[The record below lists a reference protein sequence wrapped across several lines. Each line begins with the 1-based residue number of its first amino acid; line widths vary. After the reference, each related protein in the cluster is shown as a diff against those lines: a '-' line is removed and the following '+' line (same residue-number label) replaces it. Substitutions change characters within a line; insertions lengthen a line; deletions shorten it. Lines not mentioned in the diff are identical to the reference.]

1 MTRSRLWLAFGAAFS
16 VGMGFLGGMMYPRSA
31 AASAAVGR
39 LYEIDGDAYVDGD
52 LVDFLT
58 ARANSHET
66 IPCSEVLPCPGHWTA
81 LRFRAVV
88 VFIKKLHERPLLPR
102 QRGTL
107 YSIRRLGGDS
117 AEARGDR
124 EVEKFLQEMIDLG
137 LVDRVG
143 RWKSWGDVL
152 KTDPHPERRP

>member
-1 MTRSRLWLAFGAAFS
+1 VTRSRLWLAFGAALS
-16 VGMGFLGGMMYPRSA
+16 VGMGFVGGMMHTRRSVA
-31 AASAAVGR
+31 TVVGR
-39 LYEIDGDAYVDGD
+39 LYEIDGDVFIDGG

-58 ARANSHET
+58 PRANSHET

-81 LRFRAVV
+81 LRFRAAALFV
-88 VFIKKLHERPLLPR
+88 KKLHDRALLPR
-102 QRGTL
+102 QRGAL
-107 YSIRRLGGDS
+107 FAVRRLSGDS

-124 EVEKFLQEMIDLG
+124 EVMNFLQEMIDLG

-152 KTDPHPERRP
+152 KDPHPERRS